1 MSQSVQA
8 LPPTE
13 PRITQSLS
21 HGEKFVDQYYKT
33 FTKTSSKYYT
43 PSSRV
48 IWNGTAMSGDQF
60 LQILPELQQTMNSF
74 DVHAFDAHPMGNMTL
89 VNVSGVV
96 KMGERVQFAQTFVVQ
111 KTGTMTY
118 IVSDCFRLV

>member
-1 MSQSVQA
+1 MSHGVLG

-13 PRITQSLS
+13 SRISQSLS
-21 HGEKFVDQYYKT
+21 QGEKFVDQYYKT
-33 FTKTSSKYYT
+33 FSKSASKYYS
-43 PSSRV
+43 PSTRV

-60 LQILPELQQTMNSF
+60 LLVLPELQQTMGHF
-74 DVHAFDAHPMGNMTL
+74 DVHAFDAQPVGSLTMI
-89 VNVSGVV
+89 NVSGVV
-96 KMGERVQFAQTFVVQ
+96 KMKERVQFAQTFVVQ